1 MDAARRIA
9 AGFLLLCLAT
19 HAAHAV
25 EQIIGLD
32 NLEFGLWSPAQ
43 GNVSAADDFCVAAQL
58 ASSRKPGPYAVR
70 VTPLT
75 STVYELRGI
84 VDPNAVIPLTIT
96 FQDLMD
102 GISTPL
108 VAATFSPR
116 EQTGVLPC
124 SGVNNARLIATA
136 LASGIVAAPPGEYQ
150 GQFQFTGQSIP
161 PRTQLSRD
169 FQVRLRV
176 AEMIRISGLDS
187 IDLGAFDG
195 VSNRQGEDDFC
206 VYSNGLTGRYTVTGY
221 GQGGDGAFQVASG
234 AGTLPVQVEYDDG
247 SGFVPMAPGAVAP
260 KQNADRVSID
270 CVGGST
276 AHLRTTVEAAD
287 LRNAPAG
294 TYTGEITLIVAPI

>member
-1 MDAARRIA
+1 MDVARLIA
-9 AGFLLLCLAT
+9 AGFLLIGFT
-19 HAAHAV
+19 MPSAHAV

-32 NLEFGLWSPAQ
+32 NLEFGLWTPAQ
-43 GNVSAADDFCVAAQL
+43 GNVSASDDFCVAAQR
-58 ASSRKPGPYAVR
+58 ANSRRPGPYAVR
-70 VTPLT
+70 VTPLA
-75 STVYELRGI
+75 STVFELRGI
-84 VDPNAVIPLTIT
+84 VDPAAVIPLALT
-96 FQDLMD
+96 FQDLTD
-102 GISTPL
+102 GVTSPL
-108 VAATFSPR
+108 VPATFSPR
-116 EQTGVLPC
+116 EQAGVLPC

-161 PRTQLSRD
+161 PKTQISRN

-195 VSNRQGEDDFC
+195 VNSRQGEDDFC
-206 VYSNGLTGRYTVTGY
+206 VYSNGMTGRYTVTGY
-221 GQGGDGAFQVASG
+221 GQGGGGAFQVASG

-247 SGFVPMAPGAVAP
+247 TGLAPMTPGAPAQ

-270 CVGGST
+270 CIGGSN
-276 AHLRTTVEAAD
+276 AQIRTTVEAAD

-294 TYTGEITLIVAPI
+294 TYAGEITLIVAPI

>member
-1 MDAARRIA
+1 MDAAHRIA
-9 AGFLLLCLAT
+9 AGFLLLILAT
-19 HAAHAV
+19 CSAHAV

-32 NLEFGLWSPAQ
+32 NLEFGLWTPAQ
-43 GNVSAADDFCVAAQL
+43 GNVSAADDFCVAAQR
-58 ASSRKPGPYAVR
+58 ASSRRPGPYAVR

-75 STVYELRGI
+75 STIFELRGV
-84 VDPNAVIPLTIT
+84 VDPNAVIPITLT
-96 FQDLMD
+96 FQDLTD
-102 GISTPL
+102 GVTTPL
-108 VAATFSPR
+108 VPATFSPR
-116 EQTGVLPC
+116 EQAGVLPC
-124 SGVNNARLIATA
+124 SGVNNARLIASA

-161 PRTQLSRD
+161 PRTQLSRN

-176 AEMIRISGLDS
+176 AEMIRISGLDP

-221 GQGGDGAFQVASG
+221 GQGGNAEFQVASG

-247 SGFVPMAPGAVAP
+247 TGFVTMAPGAVAQ
-260 KQNADRVSID
+260 KQNADGVSLD
-270 CVGGST
+270 CIGGSN
-276 AHLRTTVEAAD
+276 AHLRTTVEAAA